1 MLGES
6 SCRWVNERAGTV
18 YRSQILCT
26 NKGLAYL
33 LFSSG
38 ESRESWMWN
47 LKYGLLKIIAPTNAS
62 VQRGND
68 WKVFQILTLNSL
80 RISHIF

>member
-18 YRSQILCT
+18 YRSQIPCT

-38 ESRESWMWN
+38 ESRES
-47 LKYGLLKIIAPTNAS
+47 
-62 VQRGND
+62 
-68 WKVFQILTLNSL
+68 
-80 RISHIF
+80 

>member
-18 YRSQILCT
+18 YRSQIPCT

-47 LKYGLLKIIAPTNAS
+47 LKYGLFKNNSPHKRQCAKRKWLKSIS
-62 VQRGND
+62 D
-68 WKVFQILTLNSL
+68 LNFEQS
-80 RISHIF
+80 